1 MLVIGVK
8 ARGEI
13 ENFHISHVLV
23 GLVAFHDQVGRSQ
36 ISVNDFKVIQE
47 LYKLGNFLDHLRQKA
62 AVLLNDL
69 VEVLVLHRVAQ
80 LVVQPH
86 VLDRAQ
92 ALGQS
97 LLPKLVA
104 QERVLVRV
112 KVVVQLQDL
121 LDTFVCDLLFLQV
134 FYSLGLLAAFFLSL
148 FQGNGCCFF
157 ELFDVL
163 DWHELILV
171 VVLRVLEYEFVEPEL
186 LQHTFFNLA
195 IVILGELL
203 QCDELFGLLVADQPR
218 NPAIVRLQH
227 IHFGEDRV
235 RNSDSKLNNLRNRE
249 LLGDQMIPRIILG
262 FSLFNLKNF
271 FMLITLLNIL
281 FNQFFQMLYFKS
293 RINFLVMSNMEI
305 IHIDLVHHLF
315 I

>member
-1 MLVIGVK
+1 
-8 ARGEI
+8 
-13 ENFHISHVLV
+13 
-23 GLVAFHDQVGRSQ
+23 
-36 ISVNDFKVIQE
+36 VNDFEVIQE
-47 LYKLGNFLDHLRQKA
+47 LYKLGDFLDHLRQKA

-69 VEVLVLHRVAQ
+69 VEVLMLHRVAQ

-134 FYSLGLLAAFFLSL
+134 FYSLGPLAAFFL
-148 FQGNGCCFF
+148 GNGCCFCGVLLLIF
-157 ELFDVL
+157 RQRFDVL

-186 LQHTFFNLA
+186 LQHAFFNLA
-195 IVILGELL
+195 IVVLGELL

-218 NPAIVRLQH
+218 DPAIVRL
-227 IHFGEDRV
+227 
-235 RNSDSKLNNLRNRE
+235 
-249 LLGDQMIPRIILG
+249 
-262 FSLFNLKNF
+262 
-271 FMLITLLNIL
+271 
-281 FNQFFQMLYFKS
+281 
-293 RINFLVMSNMEI
+293 
-305 IHIDLVHHLF
+305 
-315 I
+315 

>member
-1 MLVIGVK
+1 
-8 ARGEI
+8 
-13 ENFHISHVLV
+13 
-23 GLVAFHDQVGRSQ
+23 
-36 ISVNDFKVIQE
+36 VNDFEVIQE
-47 LYKLGNFLDHLRQKA
+47 LYKLGDFLDHLRQKA
-62 AVLLNDL
+62 VVLLNDL

-121 LDTFVCDLLFLQV
+121 LDTFVCDLLLLILLFFILLFLQV
-134 FYSLGLLAAFFLSL
+134 FYSLGPLAAF

-157 ELFDVL
+157 EPLLLLLLFLFDVL

-186 LQHTFFNLA
+186 LQHAFFNLA

-218 NPAIVRLQH
+218 DPAIVRL
-227 IHFGEDRV
+227 
-235 RNSDSKLNNLRNRE
+235 
-249 LLGDQMIPRIILG
+249 
-262 FSLFNLKNF
+262 
-271 FMLITLLNIL
+271 
-281 FNQFFQMLYFKS
+281 
-293 RINFLVMSNMEI
+293 
-305 IHIDLVHHLF
+305 
-315 I
+315 

>member
-1 MLVIGVK
+1 LLVIGVE
-8 ARGEI
+8 ARGKI

-36 ISVNDFKVIQE
+36 ISVNDFEVIQE
-47 LYKLGNFLDHLRQKA
+47 LYELGDFLDHLRQKA

-69 VEVLVLHRVAQ
+69 VEVLMLHRVAQ

-134 FYSLGLLAAFFLSL
+134 FYSLGPLAAFFL
-148 FQGNGCCFF
+148 GNGCCFCGVLLLIF
-157 ELFDVL
+157 RQRFDVL

-186 LQHTFFNLA
+186 LQHAFFNLA
-195 IVILGELL
+195 IVVLGELL
-203 QCDELFGLLVADQPR
+203 QCNELFGLLVADQPR
-218 NPAIVRLQH
+218 DPAIVRL
-227 IHFGEDRV
+227 
-235 RNSDSKLNNLRNRE
+235 
-249 LLGDQMIPRIILG
+249 
-262 FSLFNLKNF
+262 
-271 FMLITLLNIL
+271 
-281 FNQFFQMLYFKS
+281 
-293 RINFLVMSNMEI
+293 
-305 IHIDLVHHLF
+305 
-315 I
+315 